1 CGSLSS
7 SRWHAGSS
15 PGCTC
20 EAKMLVLMT
29 VVACV
34 LPPSPT
40 AQEAKAQTATGHVFE
55 DTNKNRKL
63 DAGETGLAGVRVSN
77 GKQITKT
84 DRNGRYELPVDDD
97 TVIFVIKPR
106 GYRSPLSKNMLP
118 RFYYVHKPNG
128 SPKLNFPGVKPT
140 GPLPASVDFPMYA
153 QEEPKQFEAI
163 MFGDP
168 QPRNQKEVDWIGHD
182 IIEDLVGTE
191 ASFGVTLGD
200 IAFDNLK
207 TMQPLNRTIGLLGI
221 PWYNVIG
228 NHDINYDVK
237 ERKLANETFERIYGP
252 SYYSFDHGPVHFIV
266 VDNIEWRF
274 DDDRNKM
281 AYRGGIG
288 SDQMQF
294 IKNDLALVPD
304 NQLVVLMMHIPLT
317 NTHDRKGL
325 YKLIQDRKF
334 CMSISGHTH
343 YHEHVFISK
352 KDGWEGLQPHHH
364 VINVTVCG
372 SWWGGQADERGIP
385 HTTMSD
391 GAPNGYSTISFDGSD
406 YYVNFRAAGR
416 AASYQME
423 LHAPELVKSS
433 ESGKKSCFANVF
445 NGSEKT
451 DVEMRVAGGEW
462 QAMKKVREV
471 DPKRQSVFDR
481 EAAILKTQPDAFR
494 KLNAPRKSGHLWR
507 VNLPAELP
515 EGTHLIEV
523 RAKLTGNR
531 VFHGKRIIRVT
542 SD

>member
-1 CGSLSS
+1 
-7 SRWHAGSS
+7 
-15 PGCTC
+15 
-20 EAKMLVLMT
+20 MLVLLT
-29 VVACV
+29 AVAC
-34 LPPSPT
+34 LLPSPIV
-40 AQEAKAQTATGHVFE
+40 QEATPQVAVGRVFE
-55 DTNKNRKL
+55 DTNKNQKP
-63 DAGETGLAGVRVSN
+63 DPGERGLAGVRVSN
-77 GKQITKT
+77 GKDIVKT
-84 DRNGRYELPVDDD
+84 DESGGYELPIEDD
-97 TVIFVIKPR
+97 TVIFVVKPR
-106 GYRSPLSKNMLP
+106 GYQSPLSEDNLP
-118 RFYYVHKPNG
+118 QFYYVHKPAG

-140 GPLPASVDFPMYA
+140 GPLPASVDFPMYT

-168 QPRNQKEVDWIGHD
+168 QPRNQKEVDWIAHD

-200 IAFDNLK
+200 IVFDDLK
-207 TMQPLNRTIGLLGI
+207 VMQPLNRTIGLLGI

-288 SDQMQF
+288 ATQMQF
-294 IKNDLALVPD
+294 IKNDLALVPED
-304 NQLVVLMMHIPLT
+304 QLVVLMMHIPLT

-325 YKLIQDRKF
+325 FKLIQDRKF

-352 KDGWEGLQPHHH
+352 KDGWEGLKPHHH
-364 VINVTVCG
+364 LINVTVCG
-372 SWWGGQADERGIP
+372 SWWSGQEDERGIP
-385 HTTMSD
+385 HTTMAD

-423 LHAPELVKSS
+423 LHAPEVVKSS
-433 ESGKKSCFANVF
+433 ESGTKSLFANVF
-445 NGSEKT
+445 NGSEKS
-451 DVEMRVAGGEW
+451 DVEMRIAGGEW
-462 QAMKKVREV
+462 SSMQKVREV
-471 DPKRQSVFDR
+471 DPKLQSVYDR
-481 EAAILKTQPDAFR
+481 EAAILKTQPKAFR
-494 KLNAPRKSGHLWR
+494 QLSKPRKSGHLWR
-507 VNLPAELP
+507 TKLPADLP

-531 VFHGKRIIRVT
+531 IFHGKRIIRVQKG
-542 SD
+542 